1 MGIQREL
8 CVIHV
13 SFLRLIMTGDGLCCG
28 ELSEKRCVGSARW
41 GKSERLGR
49 VNLSTRAVFTAVAAA
64 LLAVGAFFGELP
76 FLGVLA
82 LIIFFFALG
91 WGPLLRLPSGGST
104 LAVILSSLGGLAVVW
119 ATPEAPRLQFLP
131 LVLAMG
137 VLLAFVAEMLR
148 PYPRLRLVD
157 SLMGTVTGIVVGV
170 SSGAWLATY
179 RLDGGVELVVAC
191 AVGLAVASAVAAT
204 PMRGSLALL
213 ASVGAATVAAVVV
226 STVMPDLTW
235 MSGVSIGVLAGVIV
249 GSLQVL
255 FDRFPELR
263 SRRAA
268 WSVVMLPL
276 SVAGMMAYVVGQI
289 LL

>member
-1 MGIQREL
+1 M
-8 CVIHV
+8 
-13 SFLRLIMTGDGLCCG
+13 
-28 ELSEKRCVGSARW
+28 
-41 GKSERLGR
+41 
-49 VNLSTRAVFTAVAAA
+49 
-64 LLAVGAFFGELP
+64 
-76 FLGVLA
+76 
-82 LIIFFFALG
+82 
-91 WGPLLRLPSGGST
+91 
-104 LAVILSSLGGLAVVW
+104 ILSSLGGLAVVW

-191 AVGLAVASAVAAT
+191 AVGLVVASAVAAT
-204 PMRGSLALL
+204 SMRGSLALL